1 MIQPL
6 KIADLNRSVRWTNP
20 DQLHLTLVFL
30 GSVEKDELIL
40 LRQNLESFANEWE
53 AFEMN
58 LQGWGGFPTGRRPRV
73 IWVGVDGERD
83 RLRALQNRIVETVK
97 GTGDPQETNPFS
109 PHLTL
114 GRIKKPD
121 TGFTRQWA
129 QFCEKNP
136 NLNCSPW
143 KVTTFHLMQSELH
156 STGAIHR
163 TVANFKLG
171 STD

>member
-1 MIQPL
+1 MIHPL
-6 KIADLNRSVRWTNP
+6 KIADSNRIVRWTNP
-20 DQLHLTLVFL
+20 DQLHLTLVFM

-40 LRQNLESFANEWE
+40 LRQSLERLANEWE
-53 AFEMN
+53 AFEMKVR
-58 LQGWGGFPTGRRPRV
+58 GWGGFPTGRHPRV

-83 RLRALQNRIVETVK
+83 RLRELQSRIVETVK

-121 TGFTRQWA
+121 PGFSVQWA

-136 NLNCSPW
+136 ILNCSPW
-143 KVTTFHLMQSELH
+143 KVTTFHLMQSELQ

-163 TVANFKLG
+163 TVASFEWG
-171 STD
+171 STN